1 MADTLALGPDSLAD
15 MEWEPVSC
23 HLCGAWMGEPLR
35 LHGQPLVTGQF
46 GYEIHPVLC
55 GCGLV
60 YLNPRW
66 TAATYTD
73 FYTRQYDDL
82 YRLETKPDYG
92 IAGVRKNMVEV
103 WERIRPHLPDP
114 NGIRNVLDAG
124 CGSGHGLAYLGEQ
137 LPGVRL
143 CGIEA
148 SPECCRSLVEEVG
161 AELLDSDIDGP
172 WGGKNQGRFDLIV
185 MRHVVEHFLTPVETL
200 QRLRST
206 LAPGG
211 CIYIAV
217 PDMMHPR
224 TVLRDYDKW
233 WEYWFRAVHP
243 YYYCR
248 ETLFATL
255 ALAGLKPVAWGEEK
269 EEVWCLATA
278 GAMAVDLRPE
288 LRPEQLQLLRRLLP
302 KGE

>member
-1 MADTLALGPDSLAD
+1 MRDFLP
-15 MEWEPVSC
+15 EWERAAC
-23 HLCGAWMGEPLR
+23 HLCGASEGEPLV
-35 LHGQPLVTGQF
+35 LHGKPLTTGQY

-55 GCGLV
+55 RCGLV

-66 TAATYTD
+66 SAAAYSA
-73 FYTRQYDDL
+73 FYTREYDDL

-92 IAGVRKNMVEV
+92 VAGVRRNMMQV
-103 WERIRPHLPDP
+103 WERVRPHLAPERP
-114 NGIRNVLDAG
+114 INAILDAG
-124 CGSGHGLAYLGEQ
+124 CGSGHGLRYLKEQ
-137 LPGVRL
+137 LPRAAI

-148 SPECCRSLVEEVG
+148 SPECCRTLREEVG
-161 AELLDSDIDGP
+161 AELLDSDLDGP
-172 WGGKNQGRFDLIV
+172 WVERHQGRFDFIV
-185 MRHVVEHFLTPVETL
+185 MRHVTEHFLTPVETL
-200 QRLRST
+200 RRLRSA

-211 CIYIAV
+211 LIYIAV

-255 ALAGLKPVAWGEEK
+255 ALAGLAPMAWGEEQ
-269 EEVWCLATA
+269 EEVWCLVTA
-278 GAMAVDLRPE
+278 ADTEEPGRSACHEAQRAVLD
-288 LRPEQLQLLRRLLP
+288 QLLPRP
-302 KGE
+302 ADEVGHV